1 MLSLW
6 FPTAGSVVPRGDFF
20 AILLLPLL
28 LCTTFTSTEAHDA
41 LDPTGNITIKWDVI
55 SWTPDGYIAVVT
67 TYNFQQY
74 RHIQAPG
81 WILGWTWAK
90 KEDPTV
96 VDLLPGTPYNQQIA
110 NCCSGGVLT
119 SWAQDPQ
126 NAISSF
132 QLSVG
137 LAGTTNE
144 TVKLPKKFTLKAPG
158 PVTWNVTCTY
168 SQFLAQKTPTC
179 LNCPT
184 CTCGCQNKTE
194 PGSCVDPNSPH
205 LASVVSPPGKAT
217 NTPLV
222 RCTNHTC
229 PI

>member
-90 KEDPTV
+90 KEKDPTV

-144 TVKLPKKFTLKAPG
+144 TVKLPKNFTLKAPG
-158 PVTWNVTCTY
+158 PDDTGMLWGVKLYNDLLTSAGPLGNVQ
-168 SQFLAQKTPTC
+168 SEVIFRKD
-179 LNCPT
+179 
-184 CTCGCQNKTE
+184 K
-194 PGSCVDPNSPH
+194 SF
-205 LASVVSPPGKAT
+205 
-217 NTPLV
+217 
-222 RCTNHTC
+222 
-229 PI
+229 I

>member
-67 TYNFQQY
+67 TNNFQQY

-90 KEDPTV
+90 KEKDPTV
-96 VDLLPGTPYNQQIA
+96 ADLLPGTPYNQPIA
-110 NCCSGGVLT
+110 NFCSGEVLT

-144 TVKLPKKFTLKAPG
+144 TVKLPKKFYPQSTRWLPKQNR
-158 PVTWNVTCTY
+158 TWQLCRHPNFDNVTQVF
-168 SQFLAQKTPTC
+168 SVNFKPLTPYV
-179 LNCPT
+179 
-184 CTCGCQNKTE
+184 GFK
-194 PGSCVDPNSPH
+194 
-205 LASVVSPPGKAT
+205 
-217 NTPLV
+217 
-222 RCTNHTC
+222 
-229 PI
+229 

>member
-55 SWTPDGYIAVVT
+55 SWTPDGYIYKSFLACT
-67 TYNFQQY
+67 GCCYNVQFSTVSPY
-74 RHIQAPG
+74 SGSWMDTRVDMG
-81 WILGWTWAK
+81 K
-90 KEDPTV
+90 KGRDCSRFKGNIPHCCKKDPTV

-179 LNCPT
+179 R
-184 CTCGCQNKTE
+184 
-194 PGSCVDPNSPH
+194 
-205 LASVVSPPGKAT
+205 VS
-217 NTPLV
+217 L
-222 RCTNHTC
+222 
-229 PI
+229 ILL